1 VARDAV
7 EVLRRRTRCAVWVAL
22 AVVSGC
28 GRSTPM
34 KAHLIDPTHRLPVLT
49 EKRVLGL
56 PTARSHNRFVS
67 GWRFEEHD
75 AGLRI
80 TPSGHRA
87 RLEVV
92 QLVDRERTLVL
103 QGLPGAAGVESTV
116 RVHSRGRDLGGF
128 PIASATEITLPAGIA
143 RGVIPIEL
151 EFSNPSGVAFS
162 GAAMDSAAP
171 RGRVELE
178 DHDIEQT
185 GWSVIDLVR
194 PVEAGARL
202 VGELIPPSDARPNQR
217 FLLQLDGSE
226 DERKT
231 VLDWPPDGPAKTRP
245 LTFDV
250 ALSETPGLVRMR
262 FVAEGRGPA
271 ARWRGLR
278 LEQRPPPTEARI
290 ATTPDPPR
298 LVVLYVL
305 DALRADAVGHLGST
319 SGATP
324 CIDRLASEGVA
335 FIDHFSV
342 APNTGP
348 ATKSLFTGYGYLKGR
363 GLPPEA
369 PMTLAEEFVAAGYS
383 TVSFSSNPHL
393 APSFGLTRGFE
404 HVAFLPLDEDNRAD
418 GLSMVNDSAGRVHA
432 AALQW
437 LDGRRGDERIFLY
450 LHTLNPHNPYTPPE
464 PWPSRFVGMG
474 DSRVDGR
481 TKTLAAI
488 RNLELEVS
496 PADQVRIREWYTAN
510 VAYNDAELCRLV
522 HELQRRYTR
531 EVLLVVTSDHGEEL
545 FDHGGVLHGHTLYDE
560 LLHVPLVMWWPERI
574 SPTRIAEPTGTLDL
588 HSSISVLAGTTP
600 SADPD
605 GGKELWGLVFGG
617 AGDRWSGRLHFA
629 TAPGLR
635 YAAMARSGSRKLILV
650 RHPRLDWGMG
660 RGPGRTHEAE
670 YVFDLGD
677 DPKERSN
684 RAGASSLEVD
694 WLRTRLHTW
703 QVRWQKSQPVI
714 DETEMDAATRRQL
727 EALGYV
733 D

>member
-1 VARDAV
+1 
-7 EVLRRRTRCAVWVAL
+7 
-22 AVVSGC
+22 
-28 GRSTPM
+28 M
-34 KAHLIDPTHRLPVLT
+34 KAHLIDPTHRPLVLT
-49 EKRVLGL
+49 EKRVLRL

-92 QLVDRERTLVL
+92 QLADRERTLVL
-103 QGLPGAAGVESTV
+103 QGLPGAGGVGSTV
-116 RVHSRGRDLGGF
+116 RVRSRGRDLGGF
-128 PIASATEITLPAGIA
+128 PIASSTEIILPAGIA
-143 RGVIPIEL
+143 RGVVPIEL
-151 EFSNPSGVAFS
+151 EFSDPSEIALS
-162 GAAMDSAAP
+162 GAAMGSAAP
-171 RGRVELE
+171 VGRVELE
-178 DHDIEQT
+178 DHDIVQS

-202 VGELIPPSDARPNQR
+202 VGAFIPPSNARPNQR
-217 FLLQLDGSE
+217 FLLQLDRGQ
-226 DERKT
+226 DERET
-231 VLDWPPDGPAKTRP
+231 VLDWPPDGSAKPGP

-250 ALSETPGLVRMR
+250 ALRETQGLVRMR
-262 FVAEGRGPA
+262 FVAEGGGPA
-271 ARWRGLR
+271 AMWRELR
-278 LEQRPPPTEARI
+278 LEQRSPLTRARI
-290 ATTPDPPR
+290 RTTPDPAR
-298 LVVLYVL
+298 LVVVYVL

-324 CIDRLASEGVA
+324 CIDRLASESAA
-335 FIDHFSV
+335 FVNHFSV

-363 GLPPEA
+363 GLPPED
-369 PMTLAEEFVAAGYS
+369 PPTLAEDFAAAGYR
-383 TVSFSSNPHL
+383 TASFSSNPHL

-404 HVAFLPLDEDNRAD
+404 HVAFLPLGEDHREDA
-418 GLSMVNDSAGRVHA
+418 LPMVNDSAGRVHA

-437 LDGRRGDERIFLY
+437 LDGRRGDERVFLY

-474 DSRVDGR
+474 DFRVDGR
-481 TKTLAAI
+481 TRTLAAI
-488 RNLELEVS
+488 RNLDLEVS
-496 PADQVRIREWYTAN
+496 PADEERIREWYTAN
-510 VAYNDAELCRLV
+510 VAYNDAELCHFV
-522 HELQRRYTR
+522 DELQRRYAG

-574 SPTRIAEPTGTLDL
+574 SPIRIAEPTGTLDL
-588 HSSISVLAGTTP
+588 HSSLAALARIP
-600 SADPD
+600 PPVDPE
-605 GGKELWGLVFGG
+605 GGQELWGLILGG
-617 AGDRWSGRLHFA
+617 AEERWSGRLHFA
-629 TAPGLR
+629 TAPGLS
-635 YAAMARSGSRKLILV
+635 YAAMARSGRWKLILV

-660 RGPGRTHEAE
+660 RGSGRTHEAE

-677 DPKERSN
+677 DPEERLN
-684 RAGASSLEVD
+684 RAGESSLEVD
-694 WLRTRLHTW
+694 WLRARLRTW
-703 QVRWQKSQPVI
+703 KTRWQKSQPVI
-714 DETEMDAATRRQL
+714 DEAELDSATRRQL